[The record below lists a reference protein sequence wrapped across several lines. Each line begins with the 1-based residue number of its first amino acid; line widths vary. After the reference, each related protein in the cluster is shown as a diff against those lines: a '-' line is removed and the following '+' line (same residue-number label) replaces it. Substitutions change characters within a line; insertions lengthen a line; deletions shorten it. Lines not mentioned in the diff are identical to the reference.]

1 MAQSDPKR
9 LIRAT
14 WRRDF
19 PGIGHGL
26 LSAGGISVQ
35 RAPLWLGRQVHPAY
49 ELHWLASGTLDVDL
63 ADGRRL
69 RAHGGDL
76 MLTRPGVGHRG
87 VNDIIPPSRL
97 LWLQLD
103 PGAAAQPGLGL
114 DGGELAALGAALARA
129 GDGVHPAPGLRPH
142 FHRIHAWLRRPGA
155 TAELRAELVLLL
167 LAVQR
172 ILGGTAA
179 PVPGPAT
186 VRALA
191 WISAHP
197 TAPLRVEALAA
208 RCGLSPSRFHAVFL
222 AETGE
227 TPASCQRRLRLT
239 LAGDLLRA
247 DLRRPVAA
255 IAHEVGF
262 AGQRAFATAFR
273 RQTGVTP
280 SAWRELPAP
289 AFDAPVVHR
298 WPI

>member
-1 MAQSDPKR
+1 MELGDPKR
-9 LIRAT
+9 LIRAS

-19 PGIGHGL
+19 PGIGPGL
-26 LSAGGISVQ
+26 LRAGGISVQ
-35 RAPLWLGRQVHPAY
+35 RSPLWLGRHAHPTY
-49 ELHWLASGTLDVDL
+49 EMHWLASGTLEVDL

-103 PGAAAQPGLGL
+103 TGAEPEPGLGL
-114 DGGELAALGAALARA
+114 DDSERAVLGAALAQA
-129 GDGVHPAPGLRPH
+129 GDGVRPAPGLRPH
-142 FHRIHAWLRRPGA
+142 FNRIHAWLRRPGA
-155 TAELRAELVLLL
+155 RAELRAELVLLL

-208 RCGLSPSRFHAVFL
+208 RCGLSSSRFHAVFL

-227 TPASCQRRLRLT
+227 TPAACQRRLRLT

-247 DLRRPVAA
+247 DPQRPVAA
-255 IAHEVGF
+255 IARAVGF

-280 SAWRELPAP
+280 SAWRELPTP

-298 WPI
+298 LPI